1 MKYEFEQKEWG
12 KLPLV
17 TIIFYEYIIN

>member
-1 MKYEFEQKEWG
+1 MKYEFEQKEWK

-17 TIIFYEYIIN
+17 TIFLIM